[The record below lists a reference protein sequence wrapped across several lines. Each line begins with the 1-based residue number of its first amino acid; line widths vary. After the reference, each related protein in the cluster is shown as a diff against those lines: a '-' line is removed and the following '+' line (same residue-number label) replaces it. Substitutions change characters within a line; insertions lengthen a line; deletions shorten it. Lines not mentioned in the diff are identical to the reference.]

1 MLDLQSGGLEIKLQ
15 LKKQNL
21 NPLQL
26 FIESVSWEV
35 MFNNKI
41 DRKQVSIFN
50 FCFQTLLQI
59 NLLRLMIATP
69 LDE

>member
-15 LKKQNL
+15 LKEQNL

-50 FCFQTLLQI
+50 FYFQTLLQI

-69 LDE
+69 FR